1 MGDRRLK
8 NKPFVEEKI
17 IAVLMCVMVVM
28 VAAQVLGRYVFHS
41 SLSFT
46 EEIVRYLFV
55 WATFIGAA
63 AAVRGGRHLSISSGI
78 RLLPAS
84 VRRWNGVLCWTGA
97 VVFATVLVVYG
108 IRVVSLQIRTGQT
121 TAALGFPM
129 WVVGL
134 AIPVSAILLV
144 VRLAA
149 FIPGFMRKSDAH
161 GGSGSH
167 VSGAEKSE

>member
-1 MGDRRLK
+1 MK
-8 NKPFVEEKI
+8 NKPLIEENI
-17 IAVLMCVMVVM
+17 IAVVMCVMVVM

-63 AAVRGGRHLSISSGI
+63 AAVRGGRHLSISGGFHTA
-78 RLLPAS
+78 PAI
-84 VRRWNGVLCWTGA
+84 VRRLSAVLCWTGA
-97 VVFATVLVVYG
+97 VVFAAVLVVYG
-108 IRVVSLQIRTGQT
+108 LRVVSLQIRTGQT

-129 WVVGL
+129 WIVGL
-134 AIPVSAILLV
+134 AIPVSTVLLV

-149 FIPGFMRKSDAH
+149 FIPGFMQKSRAH
-161 GGSGSH
+161 GGTGSDAPE
-167 VSGAEKSE
+167 AEKSE

>member
-1 MGDRRLK
+1 MK

-17 IAVLMCVMVVM
+17 IAVLIFVMVVM

-97 VVFATVLVVYG
+97 AVFATVLVVYG

-129 WVVGL
+129 WIVGL
-134 AIPVSAILLV
+134 AIPVSAVLLM

-149 FIPGFMRKSDAH
+149 LLPGFMRKADYRGENGSDAPA
-161 GGSGSH
+161 
-167 VSGAEKSE
+167 AEKSE